1 LTAKTFCADMRSAA
15 SLFSA
20 AAEFAALAALSEL
33 VLVGLDAGAA
43 GRFLG
48 GGDVVT
54 LARSASTES

>member
-20 AAEFAALAALSEL
+20 AAELAALSEL